1 MSADPVSR
9 QMVWLMIGIFVII
22 NIPAWLQMN
31 GDSFELSAIVSGIVI
46 WLLWRSGGQGSEDG
60 DDD

>member
-1 MSADPVSR
+1 
-9 QMVWLMIGIFVII
+9 
-22 NIPAWLQMN
+22 MN

-60 DDD
+60 NDD